1 MNGDIE
7 DHSHMNALP
16 LHSNLNDTFLQS
28 IFFFLFFLLKF
39 VCKIPKRRE
48 ICIMHKPVQVL
59 DLLNVSGGGASVNV
73 VLPVVSLFP
82 SVNGLSKLT
91 WCCWEI

>member
-16 LHSNLNDTFLQS
+16 LHSNLNDTFLES

-59 DLLNVSGGGASVNV
+59 DLLNISGRGESVNV
-73 VLPVVSLFP
+73 VPPVLSLFP
-82 SVNGLSKLT
+82 SVNGFSNLRRR
-91 WCCWEI
+91 CWEI